1 MKRFVAV
8 IGILFFLGLV
18 VCYAPC
24 SSYALNPQPLPP
36 GTYPPEYTGTITKIA
51 GNKITVTDDT
61 GKVRNIESNMKGLK
75 VGDKVTVNNGKVIK
89 SGNNSSSVEQ
99 YKDGEDGVVR
109 TRPGNHKPGEN
120 SPVQPL
126 YKDGE
131 DGVNRTIPKK

>member
-1 MKRFVAV
+1 
-8 IGILFFLGLV
+8 
-18 VCYAPC
+18 
-24 SSYALNPQPLPP
+24 
-36 GTYPPEYTGTITKIA
+36 
-51 GNKITVTDDT
+51 VTDDT

>member
-51 GNKITVTDDT
+51 GNKITVMDST
-61 GKVRNIESNMKGLK
+61 GKVRTIESNVKGLK
-75 VGDKVTVNNGKVIK
+75 VGGKVKVTTNNGITWLNPQPEPPMPQVKGK
-89 SGNNSSSVEQ
+89 NAATSTPEAPTPPP
-99 YKDGEDGVVR
+99 K
-109 TRPGNHKPGEN
+109 T
-120 SPVQPL
+120 SP
-126 YKDGE
+126 
-131 DGVNRTIPKK
+131 